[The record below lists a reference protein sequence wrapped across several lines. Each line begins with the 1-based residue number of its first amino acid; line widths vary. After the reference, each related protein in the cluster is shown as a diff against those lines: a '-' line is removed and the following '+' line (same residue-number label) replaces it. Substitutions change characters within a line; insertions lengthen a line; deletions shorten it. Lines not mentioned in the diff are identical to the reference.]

1 MFNAVTFQT
10 IPQLIDLSGPVGSKS
25 SHIHDHTTFK
35 TLLWGRKLIWV
46 LFLTLVMIMVAH
58 VQLS

>member
-25 SHIHDHTTFK
+25 SHNTRALRTETNMSIASNTSDDNGIPYTTK
-35 TLLWGRKLIWV
+35 
-46 LFLTLVMIMVAH
+46 
-58 VQLS
+58 